1 MFLNLDM
8 FGKGKEEKRKED
20 ENEEKVKEEE
30 EEEEQIEDILEV
42 EKVLF
47 LSYFWCGI
55 TTIFISL
62 QPDIWITNSEIV
74 ASVHL
79 LSIENMFMLM

>member
-8 FGKGKEEKRKED
+8 FGKGKEEKMEED

-30 EEEEQIEDILEV
+30 EKEEQIEDSLEV

-47 LSYFWCGI
+47 LSYSGAESQLYLYLC
-55 TTIFISL
+55 
-62 QPDIWITNSEIV
+62 N
-74 ASVHL
+74 
-79 LSIENMFMLM
+79 LMS

>member
-1 MFLNLDM
+1 MFLNLGM

-30 EEEEQIEDILEV
+30 EKIEDSLKV

-47 LSYFWCGI
+47 LSYLWCGI

-62 QPDIWITNSEIV
+62 QPDVV
-74 ASVHL
+74 ALDYFKV
-79 LSIENMFMLM
+79 